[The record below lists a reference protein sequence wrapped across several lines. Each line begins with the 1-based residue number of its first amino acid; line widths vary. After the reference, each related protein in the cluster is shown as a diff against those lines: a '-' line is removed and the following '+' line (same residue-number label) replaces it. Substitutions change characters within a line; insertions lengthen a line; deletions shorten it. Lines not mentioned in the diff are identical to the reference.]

1 MPDELVNEVNP
12 HRVIVDHMSATLENQ
27 VVLVVGASSGIGRET
42 AVLFARSGARVMAS
56 ARREERLR
64 DLKESLARE
73 GRTVEMFAAD
83 ASDASQ
89 MDRLAQTT
97 RERLGEIDILVFA
110 TGMNV
115 PDRSMKRLT
124 TEIWDRMVS
133 VNLNGAY
140 YITRALLPAMRE
152 RGAGHLIY
160 ISSVSGLF
168 ADVSGAAY
176 QASKRGLLGLAHAI
190 RVEEKENGIRT
201 CVVCPGLVDTEILDR
216 RPIKPS
222 AETLAKALRP
232 EDVAEA
238 VLAVASLPARVT
250 VPELQIVPTYL

>member
-1 MPDELVNEVNP
+1 MPA
-12 HRVIVDHMSATLENQ
+12 SLENQ

-42 AVLFARSGARVMAS
+42 AVLFAREGARVMAS

-64 DLKESLARE
+64 ELQESMARE
-73 GRTVEMFAAD
+73 GRTVETLAADAAD
-83 ASDASQ
+83 ASQ
-89 MDRLAQTT
+89 MESLAQST
-97 RERLGEIDILVFA
+97 RERLGEIDVLVFA
-110 TGMNV
+110 SGINV
-115 PDRSMKRLT
+115 PDRAMKRLT
-124 TEIWDRMVS
+124 TDIWNTVVN

-140 YITRALLPAMRE
+140 YITRAVLPAMRE

-168 ADVSGAAY
+168 GDVSGAAY

-216 RPIKPS
+216 RPVKPS

-232 EDVAEA
+232 EDVAEV
-238 VLAVASLPARVT
+238 VLAVAKLHPRVC
-250 VPELQIVPTYL
+250 VPEMQVVPTVL

>member
-1 MPDELVNEVNP
+1 MPVS
-12 HRVIVDHMSATLENQ
+12 IENQ

-42 AVLFARSGARVMAS
+42 AVLFAREGARVMAS

-64 DLKESLARE
+64 ELKESLARE
-73 GRTVEMFAAD
+73 GRNVETLAADAAD
-83 ASDASQ
+83 ASQ
-89 MDRLAQTT
+89 MAHLAQVA
-97 RERLGEIDILVFA
+97 RERLGDIDVLVFA
-110 TGMNV
+110 AGTNV

-124 TEIWDRMVS
+124 TEIWDTMVS
-133 VNLNGAY
+133 VNLNAAY
-140 YITRALLPAMRE
+140 YVTRAVLPAMRE

-216 RPIKPS
+216 RPVKPS
-222 AETLAKALRP
+222 AEILAKALRP
-232 EDVAEA
+232 EDVAET
-238 VLAVASLPARVT
+238 VLAVAKLSPRVC
-250 VPELQIVPTYL
+250 VPEMQVVPAYL